1 MDNIRGKTI
10 AITGAARGIGYAT
23 AKALLARGA
32 RVVIGDRDVAFQESA
47 VADLTKLGQ
56 VSGYPLDVT
65 DRESF
70 ATFLDKARTDGGGHI
85 DVLINNAG
93 VMPIGPFLEQSEQAI
108 RSSIEVN
115 LYGVITGCQL
125 ALPDMIAR
133 RSGHIINIASLSG
146 LIPVPG
152 QVVYVGAKFGVV
164 GLSAALA
171 DEVAPH
177 GVDVSVIM
185 PPFTNTELISG
196 TKIRRRHQAGRARG
210 HRGSGRQDPG
220 QAENPCLRAHSAAFH
235 RTGRADARPARPPVA
250 QQATRPRHR
259 VPDLRPHRSA
269 GLRAARAGRSGRRGI
284 VRSGSA
290 SIASIRVEELVGRQ
304 PLIVGGPDEDDVHE
318 LSVLGHVHPDRRHRF
333 EALADLGT
341 RRRIEPDDELLVGLV
356 VVESPT
362 ALDDSG
368 VEALQTLDELDA
380 VGPSRPE
387 PLRVSSSASRVARRL
402 SRRALFASV
411 FLDT

>member
-1 MDNIRGKTI
+1 M
-10 AITGAARGIGYAT
+10 
-23 AKALLARGA
+23 
-32 RVVIGDRDVAFQESA
+32 
-47 VADLTKLGQ
+47 
-56 VSGYPLDVT
+56 SGYPLDVT

-115 LYGVITGCQL
+115 LYGVIAGCQL
-125 ALPDMIAR
+125 VLPDMIAR

-210 HRGSGRQDPG
+210 HRGGGHQDPG
-220 QAENPCLRAHSAAFH
+220 EAENPCLRADSAAFH
-235 RTGRADARPARPPVA
+235 RPGRADARSARPPVA
-250 QQATRPRHR
+250 QQATGPRHR
-259 VPDLRPHRSA
+259 VPELRPPTRGRATSSA
-269 GLRAARAGRSGRRGI
+269 RRPLRAWSK
-284 VRSGSA
+284 
-290 SIASIRVEELVGRQ
+290 
-304 PLIVGGPDEDDVHE
+304 
-318 LSVLGHVHPDRRHRF
+318 
-333 EALADLGT
+333 
-341 RRRIEPDDELLVGLV
+341 
-356 VVESPT
+356 
-362 ALDDSG
+362 
-368 VEALQTLDELDA
+368 
-380 VGPSRPE
+380 
-387 PLRVSSSASRVARRL
+387 SS
-402 SRRALFASV
+402 
-411 FLDT
+411 

>member
-1 MDNIRGKTI
+1 MKTISGKTV
-10 AITGAARGIGYAT
+10 AITGGARGIGFAT

-32 RVVIGDRDVAFQESA
+32 QVVIGDRDVAFQESA
-47 VADLTKLGQ
+47 VVGLSKLGR

-115 LYGVITGCQL
+115 LYGVIAGCQL

-164 GLSAALA
+164 GLTAALA

-185 PPFTNTELISG
+185 PPFTKTELISG
-196 TKIRRRHQAGRARG
+196 TDTGSSIKPVEPEDIAAAVIKTLEKPKTHVSVPTPLRFTAQA
-210 HRGSGRQDPG
+210 
-220 QAENPCLRAHSAAFH
+220 
-235 RTGRADARPARPPVA
+235 A
-250 QQATRPRHR
+250 QMLGPR
-259 VPDLRPHRSA
+259 
-269 GLRAARAGRSGRRGI
+269 GRRWLNKRLGLDS
-284 VRSGSA
+284 VFLNFDRAQRQNYEQRAQSA
-290 SIASIRVEELVGRQ
+290 QG
-304 PLIVGGPDEDDVHE
+304 
-318 LSVLGHVHPDRRHRF
+318 
-333 EALADLGT
+333 
-341 RRRIEPDDELLVGLV
+341 
-356 VVESPT
+356 VVESP
-362 ALDDSG
+362 
-368 VEALQTLDELDA
+368 E
-380 VGPSRPE
+380 R
-387 PLRVSSSASRVARRL
+387 
-402 SRRALFASV
+402 
-411 FLDT
+411 

>member
-32 RVVIGDRDVAFQESA
+32 RVVIGDRDVALQESA
-47 VADLTKLGQ
+47 VAQLTKLGP

-65 DRESF
+65 DRGSF
-70 ATFLDKARTDGGGHI
+70 ATYLDKARTDGGGHI

-93 VMPIGPFLEQSEQAI
+93 VMPIGPFVDESEQSI
-108 RSSIEVN
+108 RSSLEVN
-115 LYGVITGCQL
+115 LYGVIAGCQL
-125 ALPDMIAR
+125 VLPDMIAR

-196 TKIRRRHQAGRARG
+196 TATGGAIKPVEPEDIAKAVVKTLDKPKTHVSVPPALRFTAQA
-210 HRGSGRQDPG
+210 
-220 QAENPCLRAHSAAFH
+220 
-235 RTGRADARPARPPVA
+235 A
-250 QQATRPRHR
+250 QMLGPR
-259 VPDLRPHRSA
+259 
-269 GLRAARAGRSGRRGI
+269 GRRWMN
-284 VRSGSA
+284 RK
-290 SIASIRVEELVGRQ
+290 
-304 PLIVGGPDEDDVHE
+304 
-318 LSVLGHVHPDRRHRF
+318 LGLDR
-333 EALADLGT
+333 
-341 RRRIEPDDELLVGLV
+341 
-356 VVESPT
+356 
-362 ALDDSG
+362 
-368 VEALQTLDELDA
+368 
-380 VGPSRPE
+380 
-387 PLRVSSSASRVARRL
+387 
-402 SRRALFASV
+402 V
-411 FLDT
+411 FLDFDTTARKSYEDRARAAQGVVED